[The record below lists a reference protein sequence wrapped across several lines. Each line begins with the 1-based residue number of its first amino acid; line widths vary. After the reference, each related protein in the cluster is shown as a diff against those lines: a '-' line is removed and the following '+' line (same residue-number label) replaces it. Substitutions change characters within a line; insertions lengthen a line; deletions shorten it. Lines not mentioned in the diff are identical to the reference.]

1 MKLDAHTIAQSSAF
15 MTQYGPSRRAVLLGL
30 AACSALRPTSSS
42 ARSLCD
48 EPASDNGPT
57 FSPTGPR
64 AEAFGIREG
73 FPVADPLLRGQPG
86 EPLDMKYRVG
96 AFSHFDDQYR
106 TRRVA
111 RAAAPW
117 CFAYAIT
124 DVRYRY
130 KGADQT
136 IEDYLARHPVTGLL
150 IAKDQTILQER
161 YQYGRSDRDRLFS
174 GSMAKSI
181 TGLLVGLAV
190 ADGSIRSADD
200 AVQGYVPELQGTEYG
215 KTALRDL
222 LHMSSG
228 VKFGEEA
235 NGDRDLDR
243 LWGGMVL
250 GHRSWIDRLLGR
262 GAPQRSTID
271 TISAFTQRIA
281 PAGTEFHYS
290 SMEPAVL
297 GLVVERA
304 TGRTLSDYLH
314 EKVWSQ
320 IGTEADGAWLVN
332 AQGSEVAWT
341 FFGAA
346 LRDYARLGRLLAH
359 DGKWEGRQII
369 PAQWMIEATTAR
381 PSDRYLSPGV
391 SGPQALGYGYLM
403 WLLPGSGRQFV
414 LLGGYGHRI
423 FIDPTAKLIMV
434 QTGVDS
440 SIDQSDEPGRLWA
453 AVVSKFGR

>member
-1 MKLDAHTIAQSSAF
+1 MSSA
-15 MTQYGPSRRAVLLGL
+15 
-30 AACSALRPTSSS
+30 C
-42 ARSLCD
+42 SLCE
-48 EPASDNGPT
+48 EPANDNGPT

-64 AEAFGIREG
+64 AEALGIKEG

-106 TRRVA
+106 THRVA
-111 RAAAPW
+111 RAAAQW
-117 CFAYAIT
+117 CFTYAVA
-124 DVRYRY
+124 DVHYRY

-136 IEDYLARHPVTGLL
+136 IEDYLARQPVTGLL
-150 IAKDQTILQER
+150 IAKDQAILQER

-181 TGLLVGLAV
+181 TGLLIGLAI
-190 ADGSIRSADD
+190 ADGSIKSVDD
-200 AVQGYVPELQGTEYG
+200 AVQDYVPELQGTEYG
-215 KTALRDL
+215 KTSLRDL

-235 NGDRDLDR
+235 NGDQDLDR

-250 GHRSWIDRLLGR
+250 GRRSWIDWLLGR
-262 GAPQRSTID
+262 SAPQRSTID
-271 TISAFTQRIA
+271 TISAFNQRIA
-281 PAGTEFHYS
+281 PAGTEFHYAS
-290 SMEPAVL
+290 IEPAVL

-304 TGRTLSDYLH
+304 TSRTLSDYLH

-320 IGTEADGAWLVN
+320 IGAEADGAWLVN
-332 AQGSEVAWT
+332 AQGGEVAWT
-341 FFGAA
+341 FFGAV

-359 DGKWEGRQII
+359 DGKWDGRQII
-369 PAQWMIEATTAR
+369 PAQWMIEATTTR

-391 SGPQALGYGYLM
+391 SSPQALGYGYLM
-403 WLLPGSGRQFV
+403 WLLPGSRRQFV

-423 FIDPTAKLIMV
+423 FIDPAAKLIMV
-434 QTGVDS
+434 QTGVDG

-453 AVVSKFGR
+453 AVVTKFGR

>member
-1 MKLDAHTIAQSSAF
+1 MSS
-15 MTQYGPSRRAVLLGL
+15 TRSR
-30 AACSALRPTSSS
+30 
-42 ARSLCD
+42 CD
-48 EPASDNGPT
+48 EPASDNAT
-57 FSPTGPR
+57 FSLTGPR
-64 AEAFGIREG
+64 AEAFGIKEG

-106 TRRVA
+106 THRVA
-111 RAAAPW
+111 RAAAQW
-117 CFAYAIT
+117 CFTYAVA
-124 DVRYRY
+124 DVHYRY

-136 IEDYLARHPVTGLL
+136 IEDYLARQPVTGLL

-181 TGLLVGLAV
+181 TGLLVGLAI
-190 ADGSIRSADD
+190 ADGSIKSVDD
-200 AVQGYVPELQGTEYG
+200 AVQDYVPELQGTEYG
-215 KTALRDL
+215 KTSLRDL

-235 NGDRDLDR
+235 NGDQDLDR

-250 GHRSWIDRLLGR
+250 GRRSWIDWLLGR
-262 GAPQRSTID
+262 SAPQRSTID
-271 TISAFTQRIA
+271 TISAFNQRIA
-281 PAGTEFHYS
+281 PAGTEFHYAS
-290 SMEPAVL
+290 IEPAVL

-304 TGRTLSDYLH
+304 TSRTLSDYLH

-320 IGTEADGAWLVN
+320 IGAEADGAWLVN
-332 AQGSEVAWT
+332 AQGGEVAWT
-341 FFGAA
+341 FFGAV

-359 DGKWEGRQII
+359 DGKWDGRQII
-369 PAQWMIEATTAR
+369 PAQWMIEATTTR

-391 SGPQALGYGYLM
+391 SSPQALGYGYLM
-403 WLLPGSGRQFV
+403 WLLPGSRRQFV

-423 FIDPTAKLIMV
+423 FIDPAAKLIMV
-434 QTGVDS
+434 QTGVDG

-453 AVVSKFGR
+453 AVVTKFGR